1 LGSEH
6 TEGKLDKNVTI
17 GGAQLRDMIIA
28 GAVLLE
34 KNKAAIDALNV
45 FPVPDGDTG
54 TNMSMTMQS
63 AVREIR
69 ALPEDANATQV
80 ADALSMGA
88 LKGARGNSGVILSQL
103 FRGFSR
109 AFKGAA
115 IVDAELLSHALT
127 MGSEAAYKAV
137 MKPKEGTI
145 LTVSR
150 VIAESVEEHQ
160 QQGANVYRL
169 MDVILDV
176 GERALAETPKQLPVL
191 KEAGVVDSGGK
202 GLLTIYRGFKLSLD
216 GEEVESYE
224 ELVSDKPAEIRNED
238 SFSGE
243 NIVYGY
249 CTEFFI
255 IHLGPETN
263 DAEIESFRNHLE
275 RLGDSVVVASDA
287 GMIKVHVHSNSPGK
301 VLQMALRLGE
311 LEHLKIENMREQN
324 RQLMEERKRNE
335 KEFGLL
341 AVSSGEGI
349 DELFRALAVDALIS
363 GGQTMNPSIDTIA
376 SAINKI
382 NARKVFVLPNN
393 SNIILAAQ
401 QASELTEKG
410 VVLIPTKTIPQ
421 GIAACMAYSKDAS
434 VEENEAAMKG
444 AIGDVVS
451 GAVTYAVRDTTIE
464 GTKIKKGDIIGLINN
479 HMAVS
484 CASVEESTIAL
495 VRKMI
500 AEKGDNGSTVTLYYG
515 EGQDENNAAAIA
527 DTLQGEFP
535 DAEVVVL
542 AGGQPLYYYY
552 IAVQ

>member
-1 LGSEH
+1 M
-6 TEGKLDKNVTI
+6 DKNVTI

-69 ALPEDANATQV
+69 ALPEDASATQI

-115 IVDAELLSHALT
+115 IVDAELLSRALT

-150 VIAESVEEHQ
+150 VIAENVAERQ

-169 MDVILDV
+169 MDVILDI
-176 GERALAETPKQLPVL
+176 GEKALADTPKQLPVL

-255 IHLGPETN
+255 IHLAPETTE
-263 DAEIESFRNHLE
+263 AEIESFRNHLE

-382 NARKVFVLPNN
+382 NARKIFVLPNN

-401 QASELTEKG
+401 QASELTEKT

-434 VEENEAAMKG
+434 VEENEAAMKS

-464 GTKIKKGDIIGLINN
+464 GTKIQKGDIIGLINN

-484 CASVEESTIAL
+484 CANVEESTVAL
-495 VRKMI
+495 VRKMVT
-500 AEKGDNGSTVTLYYG
+500 EKGDSGSTVTLYYG

-527 DTLQGEFP
+527 ETLQAEFP

>member
-1 LGSEH
+1 M
-6 TEGKLDKNVTI
+6 DKNVTI

-28 GAVLLE
+28 GAALLE
-34 KNKAAIDALNV
+34 KNKASIDALNV

-69 ALPEDANATQV
+69 ALPETATATEV

-109 AFKGAA
+109 AFKGAVT
-115 IVDAELLSHALT
+115 VDAELLSRALT

-150 VIAESVEEHQ
+150 VIAEAVEARQ
-160 QQGANVYRL
+160 QKGANVYRL
-169 MDVILDV
+169 MDVILET
-176 GERALAETPKQLPVL
+176 GERALAETPNQLPVL

-224 ELVSDKPAEIRNED
+224 ELVPEPAAEPVSED

-255 IHLGPETN
+255 VHLAPETTE
-263 DAEIESFRNHLE
+263 AEIESFRNHLN

-287 GMIKVHVHSNSPGK
+287 DMIKVHVHSNSPGK

-311 LEHLKIENMREQN
+311 LDQLKIENMREQN
-324 RQLMEERKRNE
+324 RAMLEERKRNE

-341 AVSSGEGI
+341 AVSTGDGI
-349 DELFRALAVDALIS
+349 DELFRALAVDALLS
-363 GGQTMNPSIDTIA
+363 GGQTMNPSIDSIA

-401 QASELTEKG
+401 QAGELTSKG

-434 VEENEAAMKG
+434 VEENETAMKE
-444 AIGDVVS
+444 AITQVIS

-464 GTKIKKGDIIGLINN
+464 GTKIQKGDIIGLLNN

-484 CASVEESTIAL
+484 GESVEAATTAL
-495 VRKMI
+495 VKKMI
-500 AEKGDNGSTVTLYYG
+500 AERGDSSCTVTLYYG
-515 EGQDENNAAAIA
+515 EGQDEGNASAIA
-527 DTLQGEFP
+527 ESLQEEFK
-535 DAEVVVL
+535 DAEFVVL

>member
-1 LGSEH
+1 M
-6 TEGKLDKNVTI
+6 KI

-28 GAVLLE
+28 GATLLE
-34 KNKAAIDALNV
+34 KNKATIDALNV

-54 TNMSMTMQS
+54 TYMSMTMQS
-63 AVREIR
+63 AVQEIR
-69 ALPEDANATQV
+69 SLPESATATQV

-109 AFKGAA
+109 AFKGAEF
-115 IVDAELLSHALT
+115 VDAELLAAALT
-127 MGSEAAYKAV
+127 KGTEAAYKAV

-150 VIAESVEEHQ
+150 VIAENVVALQE
-160 QQGANVYRL
+160 QGANIYRL
-169 MDVILDV
+169 MDEMLES
-176 GERALAETPKQLPVL
+176 GEKALADTPNLLPVL
-191 KEAGVVDSGGK
+191 KEAGVIDSGGK

-216 GEEVESYE
+216 GEEIESYE
-224 ELVSDKPAEIRNED
+224 ELVLERPMQETINVD

-243 NIVYGY
+243 NITYGY

-255 IHLGPETN
+255 IHLSPET
-263 DAEIESFRNHLE
+263 DEAEIESFRNHLE
-275 RLGDSVVVASDA
+275 RLGDSVVVANDA
-287 GMIKVHVHSNSPGK
+287 DMIKVHVHSNSPGK

-311 LEHLKIENMREQN
+311 LDKLKIENMREQN
-324 RQLMEERKRNE
+324 RELMEERKRNE

-341 AVSSGEGI
+341 SVSTGAGI

-363 GGQTMNPSIDTIA
+363 GGQTMNPSIDAIA

-382 NARKVFVLPNN
+382 NARNVFVLPNN

-401 QASELTEKG
+401 QASELTQKG

-421 GIAACMAYSKDAS
+421 GIAACMAYSKDATIA
-434 VEENEAAMKG
+434 ENEEAMKE
-444 AIGDVVS
+444 AIADVVS
-451 GAVTYAVRDTTIE
+451 GAVTYAVRDTKFD
-464 GTKIKKGDIIGLINN
+464 GNSVKKGDIIGLVNN
-479 HMAVS
+479 HLSVS
-484 CASVEESTIAL
+484 GKTVADTTIDL

-500 AEKGDNGSTVTLYYG
+500 QDRGDDACTVTLYFG
-515 EGQDENNAAAIA
+515 EGQTEEDAQAIA
-527 DTLQGEFP
+527 DKLQEAYE
-535 DAEVVVL
+535 DAEFMVL

-552 IAVQ
+552 VAVQ

>member
-1 LGSEH
+1 M
-6 TEGKLDKNVTI
+6 KI
-17 GGAQLRDMIIA
+17 GGAQLRDMIVA
-28 GAVLLE
+28 GAALLE
-34 KNKAAIDALNV
+34 KNKASIDALNV

-63 AVREIR
+63 AVHEIR
-69 ALPEDANATQV
+69 ALPENANVTQV

-109 AFKGAA
+109 AFKGAEF
-115 IVDAELLSHALT
+115 VDAELLSTALT
-127 MGSEAAYKAV
+127 KGSEVAYKAV

-150 VIAESVEEHQ
+150 EIAEHVSALQE
-160 QQGANVYRL
+160 QGANVYRL
-169 MDVILDV
+169 MDEILSS
-176 GERALAETPKQLPVL
+176 GEKALANTPNLLPVL

-216 GEEVESYE
+216 AEAIESYV
-224 ELVSDKPAEIRNED
+224 ELLAEQPVAEQQAGSAD

-243 NIVYGY
+243 NIIYGY

-255 IHLGPETN
+255 IHLSPETDEN
-263 DAEIESFRNHLE
+263 EIESFRNHLE
-275 RLGDSVVVASDA
+275 RLGDSVVVANDA
-287 GMIKVHVHSNSPGK
+287 DMIKVHVHSNSPGK

-311 LEHLKIENMREQN
+311 LDKLKIENMREQN
-324 RQLMEERKRNE
+324 RALMEERKRNE

-341 AVSSGEGI
+341 AVSTGEGI
-349 DELFRALAVDALIS
+349 DELFKALAVDALIS
-363 GGQTMNPSIDTIA
+363 GGQTMNPSIDSIA

-382 NARKVFVLPNN
+382 NARNVFVLPNN

-421 GIAACMAYSKDAS
+421 GIAACMTYSKDATIA
-434 VEENEAAMKG
+434 ENEQAMKE
-444 AIGDVVS
+444 AIAGVVS
-451 GAVTYAVRDTTIE
+451 GAVTYAVRDTTFN
-464 GTKIKKGDIIGLINN
+464 GTKVKKGDMIGLVNN
-479 HMAVS
+479 HLAVS
-484 CASVEESTIAL
+484 GTSVEAATIDL
-495 VRKMI
+495 VKKII
-500 AEKGDNGSTVTLYYG
+500 ADRGDEACTVTLYFG
-515 EGQDENNAAAIA
+515 EGQTEENAQAIA
-527 DTLQGEFP
+527 DKLQEQFA
-535 DAEVVVL
+535 DAEFMVL

>member
-1 LGSEH
+1 
-6 TEGKLDKNVTI
+6 LDSNMKI

-28 GAVLLE
+28 GAALLE
-34 KNKAAIDALNV
+34 KNKASIDALNV

-63 AVREIR
+63 AVQEIR
-69 ALPEDANATQV
+69 ALPENANASQV

-109 AFKGAA
+109 AFKGAEY
-115 IVDAELLSHALT
+115 VDAALLSAALT
-127 MGSEAAYKAV
+127 KGSQAAYKAV

-150 VIAESVEEHQ
+150 VIAEQVEVHQ

-169 MDVILDV
+169 MDEILES
-176 GERALAETPKQLPVL
+176 GERALAETPNQLPVL

-202 GLLTIYRGFKLSLD
+202 GLLTIYHGFKLSLD

-224 ELVSDKPAEIRNED
+224 MLVPEKPAETSAED

-243 NIVYGY
+243 NIVFGY

-255 IHLGPETN
+255 IHLSPETDEN
-263 DAEIESFRNHLE
+263 EIESFRKHLN
-275 RLGDSVVVASDA
+275 RLGDSVVVANDA
-287 GMIKVHVHSNSPGK
+287 DMIKIHVHTNAPGK

-311 LEHLKIENMREQN
+311 LEGLKIENMREQN
-324 RQLMEERKRNE
+324 RKLTEERKRNE
-335 KEFGLL
+335 AEFGLL
-341 AVSSGEGI
+341 SVSTGEGI

-363 GGQTMNPSIDTIA
+363 GGQTMNPSIDSIA

-382 NARKVFVLPNN
+382 NARNVFVLPNN

-401 QASELTEKG
+401 QASELTKKG

-434 VEENEAAMKG
+434 VEENEEAMKA
-444 AIGDVVS
+444 AIKEVVS
-451 GAVTYAVRDTTIE
+451 GAVTYAVRDTKIE
-464 GTKIKKGDIIGLINN
+464 GTEIKKGDMIGLLNN
-479 HMAVS
+479 HMAADGS
-484 CASVEESTIAL
+484 SIEAATSELI
-495 VRKMI
+495 RKMI
-500 AEKGDNGSTVTLYYG
+500 AEKDDSFCTVTLYYG
-515 EGQDENNAAAIA
+515 EGQTEEDAQKIV
-527 DTLQGEFP
+527 DGLQTEYP
-535 DAEVVVL
+535 DAEFVVL
-542 AGGQPLYYYY
+542 KGGQPLYYYY

>member
-1 LGSEH
+1 M
-6 TEGKLDKNVTI
+6 DKNVTI

-69 ALPEDANATQV
+69 ALPEDASATQV

-115 IVDAELLSHALT
+115 IVDAELLSRALT

-150 VIAESVEEHQ
+150 VIAENVAERQ

-176 GERALAETPKQLPVL
+176 GEKALADTPKQLPVL

-255 IHLGPETN
+255 IHLAPETTE
-263 DAEIESFRNHLE
+263 AEIESFRNHLE

-382 NARKVFVLPNN
+382 NARKIFVLPNN

-401 QASELTEKG
+401 QASELTEKT

-434 VEENEAAMKG
+434 VEENEAAMKS

-464 GTKIKKGDIIGLINN
+464 GTKIQKGDIIGLINN

-484 CASVEESTIAL
+484 CANVEESTVAL

-500 AEKGDNGSTVTLYYG
+500 AEKGDSGSTVTLYYG
-515 EGQDENNAAAIA
+515 EGQDENNAAAISE
-527 DTLQGEFP
+527 TLQGEFP

>member
-1 LGSEH
+1 M
-6 TEGKLDKNVTI
+6 KI

-28 GAVLLE
+28 GATLLE
-34 KNKAAIDALNV
+34 KNKATIDALNV

-63 AVREIR
+63 AVQEIR
-69 ALPEDANATQV
+69 SLPESATATQV

-109 AFKGAA
+109 AFKGAEF
-115 IVDAELLSHALT
+115 VDAELLAAALT
-127 MGSEAAYKAV
+127 KGTEAAYKAV

-150 VIAESVEEHQ
+150 VIAENVVALQE
-160 QQGANVYRL
+160 QGANIYRL
-169 MDVILDV
+169 MDEMLES
-176 GERALAETPKQLPVL
+176 GEKALADTPNLLPVL
-191 KEAGVVDSGGK
+191 KEAGVIDSGGK

-216 GEEVESYE
+216 GEEIESYE
-224 ELVSDKPAEIRNED
+224 ELVLERPMQETINVD

-243 NIVYGY
+243 NITYGY

-255 IHLGPETN
+255 IHLSPET
-263 DAEIESFRNHLE
+263 DEAEIESFHNHLE
-275 RLGDSVVVASDA
+275 RLGDSVVVANDA
-287 GMIKVHVHSNSPGK
+287 DMIKVHVHSNSPGK

-311 LEHLKIENMREQN
+311 LDKLKIENMREQN
-324 RQLMEERKRNE
+324 RELMEERKRNE

-341 AVSSGEGI
+341 SVSTGAGI

-363 GGQTMNPSIDTIA
+363 GGQTMNPSIDAIA

-382 NARKVFVLPNN
+382 NARNVFVLPNN

-401 QASELTEKG
+401 QASELTQKG
-410 VVLIPTKTIPQ
+410 VILIPTKTIPQ
-421 GIAACMAYSKDAS
+421 GIAACMAYSKDATIA
-434 VEENEAAMKG
+434 ENEEAMKE
-444 AIGDVVS
+444 AITDVVS
-451 GAVTYAVRDTTIE
+451 GAVTYAVRDTKFD
-464 GTKIKKGDIIGLINN
+464 GNSVKKGDIIGLVNN
-479 HMAVS
+479 HLSVS
-484 CASVEESTIAL
+484 GKTVADTTIDL

-500 AEKGDNGSTVTLYYG
+500 QDRGDDACTVTLYFG
-515 EGQDENNAAAIA
+515 EGQTEEDAQAIA
-527 DTLQGEFP
+527 DKLQEAYE
-535 DAEVVVL
+535 DAEFMVL

-552 IAVQ
+552 VAVQ

>member
-1 LGSEH
+1 M
-6 TEGKLDKNVTI
+6 DKNMKI
-17 GGAQLRDMIIA
+17 GGAQLRDMIVA
-28 GAVLLE
+28 GAALLE
-34 KNKAAIDALNV
+34 KNKASIDALNV

-63 AVREIR
+63 AVHEIR
-69 ALPEDANATQV
+69 ALPENANVTQV

-109 AFKGAA
+109 AFKGAEF
-115 IVDAELLSHALT
+115 VDAELLSTALT
-127 MGSEAAYKAV
+127 KGSEAAYKAV

-150 VIAESVEEHQ
+150 EIAEHVSALQE
-160 QQGANVYRL
+160 QGANVYRL
-169 MDVILDV
+169 MDEILSS
-176 GERALAETPKQLPVL
+176 GEKALANTPNLLPVL

-216 GEEVESYE
+216 GEAIESYV
-224 ELVSDKPAEIRNED
+224 ELLAEQPVAEQQAGSAD

-243 NIVYGY
+243 NIIYGY

-255 IHLGPETN
+255 IHLSPETDEN
-263 DAEIESFRNHLE
+263 EIESFRNHLE
-275 RLGDSVVVASDA
+275 RLGDSVVVANDA
-287 GMIKVHVHSNSPGK
+287 DMIKVHVHSNSPGK

-311 LEHLKIENMREQN
+311 LDKLKIENMREQN
-324 RQLMEERKRNE
+324 RALMEERKRNE

-341 AVSSGEGI
+341 AVSTGEGI
-349 DELFRALAVDALIS
+349 DELFKALAVDALIS
-363 GGQTMNPSIDTIA
+363 GGQTMNPSIDSIA

-382 NARKVFVLPNN
+382 NARNVFVLPNN

-421 GIAACMAYSKDAS
+421 GIAACMTYSKDATIA
-434 VEENEAAMKG
+434 ENEQAMKE
-444 AIGDVVS
+444 AIAGVVS
-451 GAVTYAVRDTTIE
+451 GAVTYAVRDTTFN
-464 GTKIKKGDIIGLINN
+464 GTKVKKGDMIGLVNN
-479 HMAVS
+479 HLAVS
-484 CASVEESTIAL
+484 GTSVEAATIDL
-495 VRKMI
+495 VKKII
-500 AEKGDNGSTVTLYYG
+500 ADRGDEACTVTLYFG
-515 EGQDENNAAAIA
+515 EGQTEENAQAIA
-527 DTLQGEFP
+527 DKLQEQFA
-535 DAEVVVL
+535 DAEFMVL

>member
-1 LGSEH
+1 M
-6 TEGKLDKNVTI
+6 DKNVTI

-69 ALPEDANATQV
+69 ALPEDASATQV

-109 AFKGAA
+109 AFKGASV
-115 IVDAELLSHALT
+115 VDAELLAHALV

-150 VIAESVEEHQ
+150 VIAENVAERQ
-160 QQGANVYRL
+160 QQGANIYRL
-169 MDVILDV
+169 MDVILAV
-176 GERALAETPKQLPVL
+176 GEKALADTPKQLPVL

-224 ELVSDKPAEIRNED
+224 ELVPDKPAETRNED

-301 VLQMALRLGE
+301 VLQMALRMGE

-382 NARKVFVLPNN
+382 NARKIFVLPNN

-401 QASELTEKG
+401 QASELTEKT

-434 VEENEAAMKG
+434 VEE
-444 AIGDVVS
+444 
-451 GAVTYAVRDTTIE
+451 
-464 GTKIKKGDIIGLINN
+464 
-479 HMAVS
+479 
-484 CASVEESTIAL
+484 
-495 VRKMI
+495 
-500 AEKGDNGSTVTLYYG
+500 
-515 EGQDENNAAAIA
+515 
-527 DTLQGEFP
+527 
-535 DAEVVVL
+535 
-542 AGGQPLYYYY
+542 
-552 IAVQ
+552 